1 MDKTSEGVVISSL
14 KRELGQLQEA
24 LSHVHPL
31 PKLAQIQF
39 IADIKKSMGPL
50 DDPHIP
56 LSLQPVLDQLYK
68 ACDVYLVSGNE
79 QIIIPICLKA
89 IEQCGQGWSHLSYW
103 ASSEQTLCYSIF
115 WSLKEALDKH
125 QKHISMYS
133 NCRNDGAPRIQF
145 FRLPAIE
152 SR

>member
-14 KRELGQLQEA
+14 KRKLGELQDA
-24 LSHVHPL
+24 LAHVHPL

-39 IADIKKSMGPL
+39 VTDIKKSIGSL

-56 LSLQPVLDQLYK
+56 LGLRPVLYQLHE
-68 ACDVYLVSGNE
+68 ACAEYLASGNE
-79 QIIIPICLKA
+79 QAFVPLCQQA
-89 IEQCGQGWSHLSYW
+89 IDQCGQGWSHLNYW
-103 ASSEQTLCYSIF
+103 VCHEQNLCYSIF
-115 WSLKEALDKH
+115 WSLKVALEKH
-125 QKHISMYS
+125 QKHISMYAA
-133 NCRNDGAPRIQF
+133 CRNDGAPRIQF